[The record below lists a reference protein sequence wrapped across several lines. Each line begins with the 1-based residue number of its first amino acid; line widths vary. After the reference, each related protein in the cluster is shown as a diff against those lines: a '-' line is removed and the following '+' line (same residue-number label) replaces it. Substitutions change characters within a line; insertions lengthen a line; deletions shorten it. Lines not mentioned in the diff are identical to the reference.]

1 MSAGRCTTC
10 GLLMRKPGTTL
21 TDHPGTRII
30 HHPGTCKQCN
40 AALTKQGA
48 PAPVFDLNAAV
59 SALGSWLED
68 RRNRG
73 VPEHG
78 YPI

>member
-1 MSAGRCTTC
+1 
-10 GLLMRKPGTTL
+10 MRKKKTTL
-21 TDHPGTRII
+21 ADHPNTRLI
-30 HHPGTCKQCN
+30 HHPGTCMQCN

-48 PAPVFDLNAAV
+48 PQPLFDAGQAAA
-59 SALGSWLED
+59 ALRCWLED